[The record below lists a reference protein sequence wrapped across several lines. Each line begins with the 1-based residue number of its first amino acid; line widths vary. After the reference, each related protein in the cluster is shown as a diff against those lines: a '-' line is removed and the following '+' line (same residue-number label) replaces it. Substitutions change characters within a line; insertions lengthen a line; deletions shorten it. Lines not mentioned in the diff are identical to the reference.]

1 MLTLIARAA
10 FNVSVYGSLL
20 FVPARTLDWWRAW
33 VLLGLIFVG
42 MLVTRMWALHGK
54 DDLLAERRKSPFQ
67 PGQPVGDK
75 LVVIAFV
82 TIFPAYL
89 VFISLDRW
97 YLRLLGSPAPIVASI
112 GLLLCFAG
120 WLAVSF
126 AFRENAFAT
135 AIVVDQEQRRQS
147 VIETGVYGIVR
158 HPLYLGV
165 ALLLIGIAL
174 WLGSY
179 AAACASVIPIAVL
192 VARILVEETF
202 LRQHVAG
209 YSAYAKRVQ
218 YRLVPLIW

>member
-1 MLTLIARAA
+1 
-10 FNVSVYGSLL
+10 
-20 FVPARTLDWWRAW
+20 
-33 VLLGLIFVG
+33 
-42 MLVTRMWALHGK
+42 
-54 DDLLAERRKSPFQ
+54 
-67 PGQPVGDK
+67 
-75 LVVIAFV
+75 
-82 TIFPAYL
+82 